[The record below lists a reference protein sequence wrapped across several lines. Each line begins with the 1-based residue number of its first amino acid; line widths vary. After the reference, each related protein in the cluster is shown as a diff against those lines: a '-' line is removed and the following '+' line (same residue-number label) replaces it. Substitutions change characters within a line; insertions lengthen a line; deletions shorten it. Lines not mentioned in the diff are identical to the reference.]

1 MSPPSQIGGRGQGGV
16 AAAIGGGGEAQRPG
30 GWCDAVASPAGCLP
44 AVVAPSS

>member
-30 GWCDAVASPAGCLP
+30 GRCDTAAGTP
-44 AVVAPSS
+44 PRHRPVVCRRW